1 MAGSVLVAY
10 ATRSGST
17 KEVAE
22 AIAATLQEHGLVVDI
37 QPMKAVSSLVG
48 YYAVVLGAPLIMHRW
63 HKDAQHFVSR
73 HHAALEELPVAVFAL
88 GPVHD
93 DEKEWQGVRDQLD
106 NTLSKFPS
114 FKPFAVEIFG
124 GRFDLTLLGLP
135 WKLVPGLKKIPSS
148 DIRDWTAIRTWASN
162 LYEKLRSNSP
172 EPISRPSDL
181 P

>member
-1 MAGSVLVAY
+1 MADSVLVAY

-17 KEVAE
+17 KEVSE
-22 AIAATLQEHGLVVDI
+22 AVAATLREHGLAVEI
-37 QPMKAVSSLVG
+37 QPMKAVSSLIG
-48 YYAVVLGAPLIMHRW
+48 YHAVVLGAPLIMHHW
-63 HKDAQHFVSR
+63 HKDARRFLSR
-73 HHAALEELPVAVFAL
+73 HHATLEKLPVAVFAL

-106 NTLSKFPS
+106 STLSKFPG
-114 FKPFAVEIFG
+114 FKPIAVDIFG
-124 GRFDLTLLGLP
+124 GRFDPTLLGFP

-148 DIRDWTAIRTWASN
+148 DIRDWTAIRTWARN
-162 LYEKLRSNSP
+162 LSEKFQSDLP